1 MAPKGISDPILCKIK
16 YLGGDIVEDR
26 LWTVYVHI
34 NKVNQKAYVGIT
46 SKKNP
51 NHRWSNGRGYW
62 ENPFFFAAI
71 NKYGW
76 DGFDHIVIRN
86 DLSEQEAKQMEK
98 DLIKCWRTQD
108 REFGYNMTSGGDG
121 TPNYHPSEETRKKLS
136 EARRRENLSE
146 ETLRRRSEGLRGR
159 KFSEEHKKRIS
170 QSLSRP
176 IYMFTKDGDFIR
188 EFPSARV
195 AEIELGINHSHI
207 SQCCTGKRMTT
218 GGYKWS
224 FAQ

>member
-1 MAPKGISDPILCKIK
+1 MSDK
-16 YLGGDIVEDR
+16 

-34 NKVNQKAYVGIT
+34 NKSNGKAYVGIT

-51 NHRWSNGRGYW
+51 NSRWNSGRNYS
-62 ENPFFFAAI
+62 ESTYFYAAI

-76 DGFDHIVIRN
+76 DGFDHVIIRN
-86 DLSEQEAKQMEK
+86 DLQEQEAKQMEK
-98 DLIKCWRTQD
+98 DLIKCWRTQ
-108 REFGYNMTSGGDG
+108 EKEYGYNMTSGGDG

-136 EARRRENLSE
+136 NARRKENLSE
-146 ETLRRRSEGLRGR
+146 ETLRRRSDGLRGR
-159 KFSEEHKKRIS
+159 KFSEEHKRKMS
-170 QSLSRP
+170 EAQSKAINMYSKCGEYLR
-176 IYMFTKDGDFIR
+176 T
-188 EFPSARV
+188 FPSAKV
-195 AEIELGINHSHI
+195 AEKELGISHSHI

>member
-1 MAPKGISDPILCKIK
+1 MAPKGTSDPILCKIK

-62 ENPFFFAAI
+62 QNPLFFAAI

-98 DLIKCWRTQD
+98 DLIECWRTQD
-108 REFGYNMTSGGDG
+108 REFGYNMTSGGGG
-121 TPNYHPSEETRKKLS
+121 TPNYRPSEETRKKLS

-170 QSLSRP
+170 HSLSRP
-176 IYMFTKDGDFIR
+176 IFMFTKDGDFIR
-188 EFPSARV
+188 EFPSAKV
-195 AEIELGINHSHI
+195 AETELGISHSHI

>member
-1 MAPKGISDPILCKIK
+1 MDNK
-16 YLGGDIVEDR
+16 

-34 NKVNQKAYVGIT
+34 NKANGKAYVGIT

-51 NHRWSNGRGYW
+51 NSRWNSGRGYW
-62 ENPFFFAAI
+62 ENPFFFSAI

-86 DLSEQEAKQMEK
+86 DLQELDAKQMEK
-98 DLIKCWRTQD
+98 DLIKCWRTQE

-121 TPNYHPSEETRKKLS
+121 TPNCHPSEETRKKLS

-146 ETLRRRSEGLRGR
+146 ETLRRRSDGLRGR
-159 KFSEEHKKRIS
+159 KFSEEHKRKIS

-176 IYMFTKDGDFIR
+176 ILMFTKDGEFIR
-188 EFPSARV
+188 EFPSAKI
-195 AEIELGINHSHI
+195 AEDELGISHTHI

-218 GGYKWS
+218 GGYRWS